1 MSADRYVG
9 AVDVS
14 DWCARHAILTPL
26 VSVLAASGV
35 DTFSDPHCRHKPS
48 ICLAIA
54 IEIIL

>member
-26 VSVLAASGV
+26 VSVLAANGV
-35 DTFSDPHCRHKPS
+35 D
-48 ICLAIA
+48 A
-54 IEIIL
+54 E